1 MRYTFPTTLQ
11 LVWFV
16 ENGRLTSAWRLVE
29 DEAVEAIP
37 PSLEVMRAA

>member
-1 MRYTFPTTLQ
+1 MRYTRPTILR
-11 LVWFV
+11 LAWFL
-16 ENGRLTSAWRLVE
+16 ENGRLTSAWRLAE